1 MTNSS
6 NYHSETAIHFL
17 IFALLIIWTAVPLR
31 AQLTEDFEDGE
42 KTSYAGANVDLAS
55 GTWYFNDALLGSLG
69 NDKFNGSQGV
79 RMDRRNNRTGSVTM
93 LFDKNDG
100 ADVVSFV
107 SANYGSNTGNSLQL
121 AYSIDQGGSWTSI
134 GEVVSP
140 GSDLELFEVEVGVSG
155 PIRFRWT
162 QSGDG
167 RINLDDVIITD
178 FIEASETQ
186 TIQATANGVVLSAEN
201 GISFEP
207 TVQGGNKSVQLQLTN
222 LGTPTLKVESVSVTG
237 TDFSVGELQ
246 DSSLAFKAITEF
258 MVYFNPK
265 SIGSFSGE
273 LTISSNDPNKAT
285 LSIPLSAQAFGADD
299 VLPISNA
306 RTLSLGT
313 RVRIAGR
320 VTVANEF
327 GGPLYLQD
335 GTAGLAVYH
344 EPLHEAATIGD
355 SIVVEGP
362 LNVFRPIAGE
372 DADFLLQIS
381 ATDSDNSI
389 NYEILNVESKIPD
402 PKMVTLA
409 QVNSGSL
416 EAQLVQ
422 IPNTVI
428 EHQGAFQGNTNYSI
442 ADPTS
447 TAEMRVDN
455 DSELVGAMSPS
466 EPIQMIGVVGQFAG
480 IYQILPRF
488 TTDLS
493 VEAVSFPSDTI
504 PKNHTLD
511 IVTWNVEWFGDASN
525 GPDDDNLQM
534 QNAKTLIETIDADLY
549 ALQEISNANLF
560 ETLVTNLEGYSGVLA
575 NFDQTQRTAYIY
587 KDETIKVYQDQ
598 LISNGMNYSDWAAGR
613 FPFELFIDAT
623 INGETREMYLYNI
636 HAKAFGEQSDYTQ
649 RINASRQLKVFL
661 DNQRRSANV
670 MVLGDFN
677 DEILQS
683 TYNNLASP
691 YKNFDDDSEY
701 SILTKSLE
709 VNGYTSYSRFSML
722 DHILISSE
730 LEDEWLEGTQRV
742 ENPNYIGNYLSE
754 TSDHYPVW
762 TRFQYG
768 TPTNTEPDSEFDKHE
783 MGFILHPNYPNPFNP
798 STTIGFEIQTPAN
811 VELQVVDIMGRE
823 LTKINY
829 GYITSGSYQYKV
841 EADNWASGMYFYTL
855 RVNDQVQS
863 RSMLLVK

>member
-186 TIQATANGVVLSAEN
+186 TIQATANGVVLSADN

-222 LGTPTLKVESVSVTG
+222 LGTPTLKVESVNVTG
-237 TDFSVGELQ
+237 SDFSVGELQ
-246 DSSLAFKAITEF
+246 DSSLAFKATTEF
-258 MVYFNPK
+258 LVHFNPK
-265 SIGSFSGE
+265 SVGSFSGE
-273 LTISSNDPNKAT
+273 LTISSNDPNQAT

-389 NYEILNVESKIPD
+389 NYEILNVESKIPN

-442 ADPTS
+442 VDPTS

-768 TPTNTEPDSEFDKHE
+768 TPTNTEIDSEFDKHE
-783 MGFILHPNYPNPFNP
+783 MGFILYPNYPNPFNP